1 MEKFFTENYAA
12 WWGAG
17 ISTILLLKEIYS
29 WKKYITNYDIL
40 FFITGEPG
48 ADDKIVIHNKSNRI
62 TNIIGIGLYTAS
74 SKTSND
80 RKNKD
85 IGQNGQFRLITIQPQ
100 QNYIINLSDQDKF
113 RVKNSQKLYI
123 EIYHIGK
130 KTPFVKEVK

>member
-1 MEKFFTENYAA
+1 MVEFFNENHAA

-17 ISTILLLKEIYS
+17 ISTVLLFKEIYS
-29 WKKYITNYDIL
+29 WKKYLPDYDIL

-48 ADDKIVIHNKSNRI
+48 ADDRIIIHNKSNRI
-62 TNIIGIGLYTAS
+62 TNIIGVQLYTAS
-74 SKTSND
+74 SRTSND

-85 IGQNGQFRLITIQPQ
+85 IGQNGEYRLITVQPH
-100 QNYIINLSDQDKF
+100 QNYVINLSDQDKF
-113 RVKNSQKLYI
+113 RVKNGQKLYI